1 MKIKENNNILKGSS
15 IKNDNKKR
23 HKKDRISNNTK
34 TLKKASSVVKKY
46 IEGKIKNNEVFQ
58 KRRKSVEGN
67 IFQLKNIDEKLDI
80 KRHHDSHKNMKR
92 ASRKLSNNM
101 NSSGDI
107 IKKKS
112 LASEPRSE
120 DFNESE
126 STPEEESES
135 EKDINH
141 NKEKINN

>member
-1 MKIKENNNILKGSS
+1 MDVPHTALTIFYRRS
-15 IKNDNKKR
+15 ICPSKNYGKNKKR

-46 IEGKIKNNEVFQ
+46 IEGKLKNNEVFQ

-112 LASEPRSE
+112 LAY
-120 DFNESE
+120 
-126 STPEEESES
+126 
-135 EKDINH
+135 
-141 NKEKINN
+141 